1 MLTHNEYGNLFR
13 NCFAACER
21 ARAASASS
29 FGRHTLPLGL
39 TLPPPHR
46 SLVAAQ
52 ANARKPVVWEDLTT
66 GKYHAINNDTGEL
79 VPVDRD
85 GRPIA
90 QFYLGISGCASTQE
104 RTKMRLKDVALLQS
118 LCTAEPPRPAGLK
131 DAALLHSMREDR
143 VETRGRFRVKP
154 TPEPLLFLRYQKY
167 FNETYPEVVAAAK
180 AEDDK
185 ARRSIEEMHK
195 NYYAL
200 QASTAAGVAAVQ
212 KVNVGATKPISKSY
226 LCFTATGVFR
236 P

>member
-1 MLTHNEYGNLFR
+1 
-13 NCFAACER
+13 
-21 ARAASASS
+21 
-29 FGRHTLPLGL
+29 
-39 TLPPPHR
+39 
-46 SLVAAQ
+46 
-52 ANARKPVVWEDLTT
+52 VWEDLTT
-66 GKYHAINNDTGEL
+66 GKYHAINNDTGEV

-131 DAALLHSMREDR
+131 DAALLRSMREDR